1 MTKVHSGLKSFSP
14 PSTLSSLPRSHSRQR
29 STTPT
34 LMRRAR
40 CACLWSVQ
48 RTGSLPPK
56 LTKVGAEVLH
66 RAARCE
72 SQRAGELHV
81 FWFLSD
87 VMIAGKKVRV
97 QNKTLSCFSNCPSV
111 GLRAFSHRAACD
123 EQSRKR
129 VLCTRMVVWSKT
141 QCLVCFVFIEQHSYS
156 NGKLTILW
164 LSKASHRLDGCVF
177 LYRCYYSC

>member
-72 SQRAGELHV
+72 SQRAGELHI

-87 VMIAGKKVRV
+87 VMIAGKKKSVSKIKRCPVSVTVRLSGSEHFHIELRV
-97 QNKTLSCFSNCPSV
+97 TNGAESVFYAHAWLCDQNTVFSMFCIYWTAQ
-111 GLRAFSHRAACD
+111 L
-123 EQSRKR
+123 
-129 VLCTRMVVWSKT
+129 
-141 QCLVCFVFIEQHSYS
+141 
-156 NGKLTILW
+156 
-164 LSKASHRLDGCVF
+164 
-177 LYRCYYSC
+177 